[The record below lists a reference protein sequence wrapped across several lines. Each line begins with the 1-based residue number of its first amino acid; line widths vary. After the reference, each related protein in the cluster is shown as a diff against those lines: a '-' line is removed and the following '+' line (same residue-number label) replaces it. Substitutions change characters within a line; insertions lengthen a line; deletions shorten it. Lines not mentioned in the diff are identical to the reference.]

1 MDLLS
6 DILDSM
12 ALQGQF
18 YFRTCFNNPWSI
30 GVPDYASAIR
40 FHFAVQGECYVR
52 AGEDDPI
59 LLRQGDLVLVP
70 AGAAHSLSDKP
81 ERKPVSLE
89 TIMQDTGYAGTGTFI
104 VGEGCER
111 AATQLMC
118 GHLTFAEGSRHPLLR
133 SLPKLL
139 HLSAG
144 MRSASFWL
152 DEALRLMARQMA
164 DEQPG
169 SLAVIRRM
177 SEIIFIETVRAC
189 SAQSEQLSGLM
200 EALADPKISRA
211 IQAMHRDVAMQ
222 WTVETLAGE
231 AAMSRSR
238 FAARFQELVGCGPL
252 TYLAEWRLQRACAL
266 LREGRISVQEV
277 ASRIGYQSP
286 AAFTR
291 AFANM
296 FGETPSAFRHRLAA

>member
-6 DILDSM
+6 DILDSL

-18 YFRTCFNNPWSI
+18 YFRTCFNSPWAI

-52 AGEDDPI
+52 AGEDDPS

-70 AGAAHSLSDKP
+70 AGAAHSLSDTP

-89 TIMQDTGYAGTGTFI
+89 TVLQDTGYSGTGTFI

-118 GHLTFAEGSRHPLLR
+118 GHFTFAEGSRHPLLR

-144 MRSASFWL
+144 MRSASFWAGP
-152 DEALRLMARQMA
+152 AL
-164 DEQPG
+164 
-169 SLAVIRRM
+169 
-177 SEIIFIETVRAC
+177 
-189 SAQSEQLSGLM
+189 
-200 EALADPKISRA
+200 
-211 IQAMHRDVAMQ
+211 
-222 WTVETLAGE
+222 
-231 AAMSRSR
+231 
-238 FAARFQELVGCGPL
+238 
-252 TYLAEWRLQRACAL
+252 
-266 LREGRISVQEV
+266 
-277 ASRIGYQSP
+277 
-286 AAFTR
+286 
-291 AFANM
+291 
-296 FGETPSAFRHRLAA
+296 

>member
-18 YFRTCFNNPWSI
+18 YFRTCFNTPWAI

-52 AGEDDPI
+52 AGEDEPI

-70 AGAAHSLSDKP
+70 AGAAHSLSDTP

-89 TIMQDTGYAGTGTFI
+89 TVMQDSGYPGTGTFI
-104 VGEGCER
+104 VGHGCER

-118 GHLTFAEGSRHPLLR
+118 GHFTFAEGSRHPLLR

-144 MRSASFWL
+144 MRSVSFWL
-152 DEALRLMARQMA
+152 DEALRLMARQMTG
-164 DEQPG
+164 EQPG
-169 SLAVIRRM
+169 SLAVVRRM

-252 TYLAEWRLQRACAL
+252 TYLAEWRLQKACAL
-266 LREGRISVQEV
+266 LRDSRVSVQEV

>member
-6 DILDSM
+6 DILDSL

-18 YFRTCFNNPWSI
+18 YFRTCFNSPWAV
-30 GVPDYASAIR
+30 GVPNYASAIR
-40 FHFAVQGECYVR
+40 FHYAVQGECFVR
-52 AGEDDPI
+52 CGDGEAVH
-59 LLRQGDLVLVP
+59 LRQGDLVLIP
-70 AGAAHSLSDKP
+70 AGAPHAISDTP
-81 ERKPVSLE
+81 EARPVALE
-89 TIMQDTGYAGTGTFI
+89 TVLRDSGYVGSGTLI
-104 VGEGCER
+104 VGQGCER

-118 GHLTFAEGSRHPLLR
+118 GHFTFAEGSNHPLLR
-133 SLPKLL
+133 SLPPLI

-164 DEQPG
+164 DENPG
-169 SLAVIRRM
+169 SLAVVRRM
-177 SEIIFIETVRAC
+177 SEIIFIETIRAC
-189 SAQSEQLSGLM
+189 SSQSAQLNGLM

-211 IQAMHRDVAMQ
+211 IQAMHRDVATH
-222 WTVETLAGE
+222 WTVDTLASE

-252 TYLAEWRLQRACAL
+252 TYLAEWRLQKACSY
-266 LREGRISVQEV
+266 LREGRLSVQEV
-277 ASRIGYQSP
+277 AGRIGYQSP

-291 AFANM
+291 AFTNM
-296 FGETPSAFRHRLAA
+296 FGETPTGFRNRLAA